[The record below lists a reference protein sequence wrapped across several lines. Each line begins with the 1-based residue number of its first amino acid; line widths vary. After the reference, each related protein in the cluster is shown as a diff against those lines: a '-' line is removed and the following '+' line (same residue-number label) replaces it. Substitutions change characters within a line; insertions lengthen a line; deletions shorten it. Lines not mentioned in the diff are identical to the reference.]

1 MPHYAVFSEKW
12 RRFVDWA
19 RVSQGF
25 LTKYLIR
32 KNKNEYNNKYTQVAS
47 GSEGVQYRKGNTR

>member
-32 KNKNEYNNKYTQVAS
+32 KKQE
-47 GSEGVQYRKGNTR
+47 